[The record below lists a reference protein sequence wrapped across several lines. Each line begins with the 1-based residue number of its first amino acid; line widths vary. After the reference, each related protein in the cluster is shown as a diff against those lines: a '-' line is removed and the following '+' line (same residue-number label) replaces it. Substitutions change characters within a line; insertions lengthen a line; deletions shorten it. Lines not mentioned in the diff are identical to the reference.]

1 VEEEEMTLRAYR
13 MPHRD
18 SRERR
23 TWSYEVRGDKTAID
37 VEIDLGECMIR
48 LERQNALMES
58 QEQIMYEVKKEAKAE
73 ALRLAKLAGVK

>member
-1 VEEEEMTLRAYR
+1 
-13 MPHRD
+13 
-18 SRERR
+18 
-23 TWSYEVRGDKTAID
+23 